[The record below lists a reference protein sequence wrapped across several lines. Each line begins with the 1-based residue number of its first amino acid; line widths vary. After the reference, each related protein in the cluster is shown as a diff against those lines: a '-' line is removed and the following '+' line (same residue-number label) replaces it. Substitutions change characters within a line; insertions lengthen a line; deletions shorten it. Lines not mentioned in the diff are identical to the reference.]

1 MVNEFNVDQLTKYIK
16 DLLEQDP
23 NLRFLRVIGELF
35 DFKIHSSGHVY
46 FTILGKE
53 SRLNCVLF
61 KSDARDIPRWP
72 QKGDLVAV
80 EGRVG
85 LYPPR
90 GAYQLYAK
98 RLMPIGKGAIA
109 RAKEELKDRL
119 EKEGL
124 FDVRLKRPIP
134 KLPLKAAI
142 ITSPT
147 GAAVKDVIKVSSVRF
162 PQCELVIVPCLVQ
175 GLDAPSSIIEAI
187 RRVNFI
193 KGVDVA
199 LLVRGGGSRDDLN
212 PFDDETVVRAVR
224 LCPVPIVTGLG
235 HEVDLTLADMAA
247 DFSAPTPSAAAER
260 TFPDRKALLQNLEG
274 VKNSLVSLMKMKIKD
289 RASSL
294 ENAWSHTCRLVK
306 DNYLWRGQS
315 ALNTLSKDLVKVTQR
330 QLENYAYFLGRVSD
344 ALDAASP
351 LKLLAKGFVFC
362 KDEEGNKI
370 SSTEKVSVGQNI
382 IVQLLDGDIKACV
395 SDKVQL
401 NRKL

>member
-1 MVNEFNVDQLTKYIK
+1 MVNEFNVDQLTEYIK
-16 DLLEQDP
+16 GLLEQDP

-175 GLDAPSSIIEAI
+175 GLDAPSSIVKAI

-193 KGVDVA
+193 KEVDVA

-274 VKNSLVSLMKMKIKD
+274 LKNSLVSLMKMEIKN

-315 ALNTLSKDLVKVTQR
+315 ALNVLSKDLVKVTQR
-330 QLENYAYFLGRVSD
+330 QLENYAYSLGRVSD

-351 LKLLAKGFVFC
+351 LKLLAKGFAFC

-370 SSTEKVSVGQNI
+370 SSADKVSVGQNI

-395 SDKVQL
+395 SDKVRL

>member
-1 MVNEFNVDQLTKYIK
+1 MVNEFNVDQLTEYIK
-16 DLLEQDP
+16 GLLEQDP

-175 GLDAPSSIIEAI
+175 GLDAPSSIVKAI

-193 KGVDVA
+193 KEVDVA

-235 HEVDLTLADMAA
+235 HEVDFTLADMAA

-260 TFPDRKALLQNLEG
+260 TFPDRKALLQNLKG
-274 VKNSLVSLMKMKIKD
+274 VKNSLVSLMKMEIRN

-294 ENAWSHTCRLVK
+294 ENAWSHMCRLVK

-330 QLENYAYFLGRVSD
+330 QLENYAYSLGRVSD

-351 LKLLAKGFVFC
+351 LKLLAKGFAFC

-370 SSTEKVSVGQNI
+370 SSADKVSVGQNI

-395 SDKVQL
+395 SDKVRL

>member
-1 MVNEFNVDQLTKYIK
+1 MVNEFNVDQLTEYIK